1 VEDTHRIWKRY
12 RDIWRRYRKIR
23 KIMKTNRESQ
33 VVTGRIQGGP
43 EKIREVQES
52 DIKRDLGWKLQRD
65 SWKIQEN
72 PWEILGD

>member
-1 VEDTHRIWKRY
+1 
-12 RDIWRRYRKIR
+12 
-23 KIMKTNRESQ
+23 MKTNRESQ